1 MKIETKFSVGD
12 VGHFID
18 ENRLQQATVSEIIIR
33 VAAFSEETRVH
44 IDYKLTRFNHELFGG
59 NTIAEHLLFPTKETL
74 VDNLYKQ
81 D

>member
-12 VGHFID
+12 VVHFID
-18 ENRLQQATVSEIIIR
+18 ENRLRQAAVGEISIL
-33 VAAFSEETRVH
+33 VLVH
-44 IDYKLTRFNHELFGG
+44 AGTSQTHINYKLIRPYRSRIDDNP
-59 NTIAEHLLFPTKETL
+59 IAEHLLFPTKEAL